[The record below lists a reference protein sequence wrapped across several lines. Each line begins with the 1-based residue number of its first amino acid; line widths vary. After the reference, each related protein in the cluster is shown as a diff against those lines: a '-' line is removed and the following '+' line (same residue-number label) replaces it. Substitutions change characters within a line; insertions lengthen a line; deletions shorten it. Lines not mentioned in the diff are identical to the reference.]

1 MASILFDDITFP
13 RELYDPD
20 TFEFVAPVST
30 LLTFTP
36 HIISQLAKTSEEQQ
50 EPIPLPNLN
59 TGLNNNNSA
68 ESANTFASSS
78 TPEQTSNSSRDQ
90 AESSSS
96 SGGVF
101 SSFKNFAASQG
112 TQKIIENGL
121 YLAGRYM
128 DGSAAQSARRSSYE
142 NDSRYDT
149 RSRQSNSSS
158 SNYWF
163 GSSSSNRYDYRDQER
178 QRLRDME
185 DRLKQMERD
194 MRQQSAMARSEV
206 DAQRRER
213 VQLEQELESQ
223 KQKVKKLE
231 KEVEQ
236 QQKEQD
242 ANKKK
247 QEEEKK
253 RQQEKEAA
261 DKKKKK
267 ESSSSEANE
276 EQDSESA
283 SLLKKQK
290 GKDESSSSQE
300 VTATNNGVDTTNAVL
315 MATVGVASLVMSLY
329 AAHKASATY
338 SVVRFHDQLELL
350 IEQCEGVIQSTEA
363 WMSEQFL
370 EVPDQIRQDLK
381 NLKELIETIQRL
393 DPRSEK
399 KAETVAWSM
408 SAVGSIGAVGG
419 AVLGSMTAMASGGTL
434 VVGCALYGI
443 INRARFNGP
452 EYDAARSMMEVRAI
466 QVLKSLGVNPN
477 SSTINGRG
485 GAKSTS
491 LIHESRLE
499 RLRIEFERREG
510 LEMGDANEIDG
521 LAVEEALLE
530 ASFSAPFV
538 SQKSGRSRQ
547 QSATSAAAASTVL
560 EDPSRPT
567 LTLKTEP
574 KRVSI
579 HA

>member
-36 HIISQLAKTSEEQQ
+36 HIISQLAKTSEEEQ

-59 TGLNNNNSA
+59 PTSNTSNTNSGT
-68 ESANTFASSS
+68 ANTTASSS
-78 TPEQTSNSSRDQ
+78 SEQTSNPSQ
-90 AESSSS
+90 AKAEQPTP

-101 SSFKNFAASQG
+101 STFKNFAAGQG

-142 NDSRYDT
+142 NDYRYDT
-149 RSRQSNSSS
+149 RSRQSTSSS

-163 GSSSSNRYDYRDQER
+163 GSSNRHDYRDQER

-185 DRLKQMERD
+185 ERLRQMERD

-236 QQKEQD
+236 QQKEQE

-247 QEEEKK
+247 QEEQKK
-253 RQQEKEAA
+253 QQEKEAA
-261 DKKKKK
+261 EKKKKGK
-267 ESSSSEANE
+267 DSSSKANE
-276 EQDSESA
+276 EEDSESA
-283 SLLKKQK
+283 TLLKK
-290 GKDESSSSQE
+290 KDKDNSSSQE
-300 VTATNNGVDTTNAVL
+300 MTTTNGVDTANTVL

-381 NLKELIETIQRL
+381 MLKELIETIQRL

-452 EYDAARSMMEVRAI
+452 EYNAARSMMEVRAI

-477 SSTINGRG
+477 SSATNSGKGGR
-485 GAKSTS
+485 STS

-530 ASFSAPFV
+530 SSFSAPFV
-538 SQKSGRSRQ
+538 SQKSTSAGRSRQ
-547 QSATSAAAASTVL
+547 QSGVRPAVL
-560 EDPSRPT
+560 EDTRAT
-567 LTLKTEP
+567 LSMKTES
-574 KRVSI
+574 KRVSV

>member
-36 HIISQLAKTSEEQQ
+36 HIISQLAKTSEDQQ
-50 EPIPLPNLN
+50 EPILLPNLTPSPTADN
-59 TGLNNNNSA
+59 AQT
-68 ESANTFASSS
+68 ANASTSSTSSS
-78 TPEQTSNSSRDQ
+78 TEQTGTPQ
-90 AESSSS
+90 AAESSSS
-96 SGGVF
+96 KGGIF
-101 SSFKNFAASQG
+101 SSLKNFATSQG
-112 TQKIIENGL
+112 TKRILDNGL

-128 DGSAAQSARRSSYE
+128 DGSASARRSSYE
-142 NDSRYDT
+142 NDYRYDT
-149 RSRQSNSSS
+149 RSRQSTSS
-158 SNYWF
+158 WF
-163 GSSSSNRYDYRDQER
+163 GSSSSNRHDYRDQER

-185 DRLKQMERD
+185 DRLRQMERD

-206 DAQRRER
+206 DAQRRQR

-223 KQKVKKLE
+223 KQKVAKLE

-236 QQKEQD
+236 QQKQQE
-242 ANKKK
+242 ANKKKQQEEEKKKKK
-247 QEEEKK
+247 QEEE
-253 RQQEKEAA
+253 AA
-261 DKKKKK
+261 EKKKK
-267 ESSSSEANE
+267 E
-276 EQDSESA
+276 D
-283 SLLKKQK
+283 KKN
-290 GKDESSSSQE
+290 KDKEKSSSSQE
-300 VTATNNGVDTTNAVL
+300 VTTTDSGAEATNAVL

-329 AAHKASATY
+329 AAHKASSTY

-381 NLKELIETIQRL
+381 MLKELIETIQRL

-443 INRARFNGP
+443 INRARFTGP
-452 EYDAARSMMEVRAI
+452 EYNAAKSMMEVRAI
-466 QVLKSLGVNPN
+466 QILKSLGVNPN
-477 SSTINGRG
+477 ASSSSSGGGRS
-485 GAKSTS
+485 AS

-530 ASFSAPFV
+530 SSFSAPFV
-538 SQKSGRSRQ
+538 SQKSNATARSRQ
-547 QSATSAAAASTVL
+547 QSGTSAAAAAAAVL
-560 EDPSRPT
+560 EDTKPT
-567 LTLKTEP
+567 LSMKSGP
-574 KRVSI
+574 KRVPI
-579 HA
+579 HV

>member
-50 EPIPLPNLN
+50 EPLPIPNPIPAPSTTDN
-59 TGLNNNNSA
+59 TETASA
-68 ESANTFASSS
+68 SASSG
-78 TPEQTSNSSRDQ
+78 QTAN
-90 AESSSS
+90 AES

-101 SSFKNFAASQG
+101 STFKNFASSHSAQR
-112 TQKIIENGL
+112 ILDNGL

-128 DGSAAQSARRSSYE
+128 DGSAASASARRSSYE
-142 NDSRYDT
+142 NDHRYDT
-149 RSRQSNSSS
+149 RSRQSASSS
-158 SNYWF
+158 SNNWF
-163 GSSSSNRYDYRDQER
+163 GSSSSSHYDYRDQER

-185 DRLKQMERD
+185 ERLRQMERD

-206 DAQRRER
+206 DAQRRQR

-223 KQKVKKLE
+223 KQKVKRLE
-231 KEVEQ
+231 TEVEQ
-236 QQKEQD
+236 KQKEQEAD
-242 ANKKK
+242 RKKQEEDKKKKK
-247 QEEEKK
+247 QEEEV
-253 RQQEKEAA
+253 AA
-261 DKKKKK
+261 AEKKKKK
-267 ESSSSEANE
+267 ASAGTTANEDEDTESATLLKKENADSSSST
-276 EQDSESA
+276 
-283 SLLKKQK
+283 
-290 GKDESSSSQE
+290 E
-300 VTATNNGVDTTNAVL
+300 VVKSDANAVL

-329 AAHKASATY
+329 AAHKASSIY

-350 IEQCEGVIQSTEA
+350 ISQCEGVIQSTEA

-370 EVPDQIRQDLK
+370 EVPAQIRQDLK
-381 NLKELIETIQRL
+381 MLKELIETIQRL

-419 AVLGSMTAMASGGTL
+419 AVIGSMTAMASGGTL

-443 INRARFNGP
+443 ISRARYSGP
-452 EYDAARSMMEVRAI
+452 EYNAARTMMEVRVI
-466 QVLKSLGVNPN
+466 QILKSLGVNPSAA
-477 SSTINGRG
+477 SSTSSQGGR
-485 GAKSTS
+485 TS

-510 LEMGDANEIDG
+510 LEIGDANEIDG

-530 ASFSAPFV
+530 SSFSAPFV
-538 SQKSGRSRQ
+538 SQRSSTSTAAAAARSRQ
-547 QSATSAAAASTVL
+547 QSGATAAL
-560 EDPSRPT
+560 EDAQPS
-567 LTLKTEP
+567 LTLKSEP
-574 KRVSI
+574 KRVSV